1 MSKKCNGCGAILQSI
16 FKDKEG
22 YISENVKSKNLC
34 ERCFKIKNYGE
45 CSIIE
50 STKDFKQIISDIN
63 KSNASVVYL
72 IDILNINYESLEFL
86 KYFKNNVFILLTK
99 RDLLPKSVNDKKVI
113 KYFKD
118 NFDKNAEVMCISSYK
133 KLSIDKFL
141 KNVEALN
148 IKTLYIVGLSNSGK
162 STFINA
168 LLRSIGNKSLITT
181 SIIPNTTIDYIK
193 IKLNNDLVVID
204 TPGFLLKNSIY
215 NYLSLKDIKRITP
228 KKEIK
233 VHTFQIKPG
242 FSILVDNLLRIDYE
256 KGKTNSFSFYMNNYL
271 KFEKIKIITNDKLK
285 VLPKKNIH
293 IHEKEDIVINGLG
306 FIKIVS
312 EANIVVY
319 TLDEN
324 LISTRKNMV

>member
-1 MSKKCNGCGAILQSI
+1 MSRNCKGCGAVLQSI

-22 YISENVKSKNLC
+22 YVNENVKNKDFC

-50 STKDFKQIISDIN
+50 KAKDFNQIISDIN

-72 IDILNINYESLEFL
+72 IDILNITNESLEFI
-86 KYFKNNVFILLTK
+86 KYFNNNVFILLTK
-99 RDLLPKSVNDKKVI
+99 RDLLPKSVNDKKIV
-113 KYFKD
+113 KYFKE
-118 NFDKNAEVMCISSYK
+118 NFYENTEVMCISSHK

-141 KNVEALN
+141 KSVEKLN
-148 IKTLYIVGLSNSGK
+148 IKNLYIVGLSNSGK

-168 LLRSIGNKSLITT
+168 LLGSVGSKSLITT

-193 IKLNNDLVVID
+193 IKLNNDLTVID

-215 NYLSLKDIKRITP
+215 NYLNLKDIKRITP

-233 VHTFQIKPG
+233 VKTLQIKPG
-242 FSILVDNLLRIDYE
+242 FCVIVENLLRIDYE
-256 KGKTNSFSFYMNNYL
+256 KGKTNSFSFYMNNNL
-271 KFEKIKIITNDKLK
+271 NFDKIKITTSDKLK

-293 IHEKEDIVINGLG
+293 IKGKEDIVVNGLG
-306 FIKIVS
+306 FVKIVS
-312 EANIVVY
+312 EADVVVY

-324 LISTRKNMV
+324 LISVRKNMV